1 MQVDRGLTRVCRNWY
16 LSLGSLSLGWLRFQ
30 TTPSCIFSKW
40 LREGGSWSFPGRDL
54 SPGSRVSIPSPAT
67 IVVDFF
73 SDVTNL
79 CKSILEPS
87 LISLGLHQCPTP
99 VTKAEPTVHEIRKLG
114 CQGEC
119 ISEQNLGL
127 EAGKKLENLSTASMP
142 LTGGK
147 TAGPAFRYP
156 YHKYP

>member
-1 MQVDRGLTRVCRNWY
+1 MQVDLGLICVCRNWY
-16 LSLGSLSLGWLRFQ
+16 LSLGSLSLCWLRFQ
-30 TTPSCIFSKW
+30 ITSSRIFSKW
-40 LREGGSWSFPGRDL
+40 PREGSSWSFPCRDW
-54 SPGSRVSIPSPAT
+54 SPGSRVSIPGPAT

-73 SDVTNL
+73 SDVTHL

-87 LISLGLHQCPTP
+87 LISLGLRQCPTP
-99 VTKAEPTVHEIRKLG
+99 ITKAEPTVHEICKLG
-114 CQGEC
+114 CRGEC

-127 EAGKKLENLSTASMP
+127 EAGKKLENISTAPMP

-147 TAGPAFRYP
+147 TAGAAFRCP